1 MENCTFCKKRLC
13 GPVKFCPF
21 CGVATSAAPAPELVR
36 ELASSEPVASY
47 SDVPEAQSAATPAPA
62 VAVPVALADAKERP
76 APTAPRAAA
85 DLRKDAGVAT
95 PVKAARKA
103 RATTTE
109 PGVEQPTPSA
119 PPSKPRKP
127 RKILRNLALGAIAIV
142 ALLAFLGRGPNKQD
156 IACTQHVEEGTRLAQ
171 KGDLDGATAQSDLA
185 ATSCLGN
192 QSAKATQLQT
202 LVATAKAT
210 RSECMRAY
218 ETVTARLNDGG
229 LSAAVNG
236 LNQLPLT
243 CADSDDAARLK
254 TQVEQASAAAD
265 AAEQQVRTAITGGD
279 SVAAA
284 AAVADLARIDRFR
297 PTLASLRAQIA
308 DIPAAKPVEPT
319 PAPPAPAPV
328 MAAQPANV
336 QPTMPPMVQ
345 QSAPAFNGQAAAAQ
359 QFLNDAQA
367 ALAQNHFD
375 AAMTYIDSARRMDPT
390 NARINALA
398 RVVQDR
404 ERQVLQDDTTIK

>member
-1 MENCTFCKKRLC
+1 MENCTFCKKRHF

-21 CGVATSAAPAPELVR
+21 CGMATSAAPAPELAR

-47 SDVPEAQSAATPAPA
+47 PDVPETQSGATPASA
-62 VAVPVALADAKERP
+62 VAVPVASADAKEQP

-103 RATTTE
+103 RVTTTE
-109 PGVEQPTPSA
+109 PGVEQPT

-156 IACTQHVEEGTRLAQ
+156 ILCTQQVEEGTRLVQ
-171 KGDLDGATAQSDLA
+171 KGDLAGATAQSDLA
-185 ATSCLGN
+185 ATSCTGD

-236 LNQLPLT
+236 LNQLSLT

-279 SVAAA
+279 SVSAA

-319 PAPPAPAPV
+319 PAPPAPVPV
-328 MAAQPANV
+328 VAGQPANA
-336 QPTMPPMVQ
+336 QSTMPPVVQ